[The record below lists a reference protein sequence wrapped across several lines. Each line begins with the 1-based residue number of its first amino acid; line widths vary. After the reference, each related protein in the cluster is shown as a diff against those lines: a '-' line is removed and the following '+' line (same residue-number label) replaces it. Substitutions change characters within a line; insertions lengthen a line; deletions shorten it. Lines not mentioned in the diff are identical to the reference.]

1 MSPNKRDD
9 ILKEQKDLLKKQK
22 EKQDQKTHVVE
33 AGDTLTALATK
44 YYGDAG
50 KYLAIYE
57 ANKEV
62 IGDDPDL
69 IKEGQ
74 ELVIPKAP

>member
-22 EKQDQKTHVVE
+22 EKKDQKTHTVK
-33 AGDTLTALATK
+33 AGDTLSALATK

-57 ANKEV
+57 ANKEI

>member
-1 MSPNKRDD
+1 MSPNKRDE
-9 ILKEQKDLLKKQK
+9 ILNQQKDLLNKQK
-22 EKQDQKTHVVE
+22 EKQEKTTHIVQ
-33 AGDTLTALATK
+33 AGDTLSALATK